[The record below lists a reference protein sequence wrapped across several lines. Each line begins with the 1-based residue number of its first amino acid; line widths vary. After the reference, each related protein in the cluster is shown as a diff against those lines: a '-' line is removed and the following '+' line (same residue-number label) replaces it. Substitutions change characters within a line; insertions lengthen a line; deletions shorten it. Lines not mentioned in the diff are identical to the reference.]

1 MWNLGNEH
9 GQYIISI
16 TFIASTT
23 KKAELL
29 SSDTKNVHLGIS
41 ALWRAPLTLATVE
54 SALQDPYKCRVLWLC
69 HMYLLG
75 AYVLDFVGE
84 YHIFWIFLWVEN
96 VLSANGFWFC
106 TQSRETSSHVK

>member
-1 MWNLGNEH
+1 MPC
-9 GQYIISI
+9 
-16 TFIASTT
+16 
-23 KKAELL
+23 
-29 SSDTKNVHLGIS
+29 
-41 ALWRAPLTLATVE
+41 PLTLSHV
-54 SALQDPYKCRVLWLC
+54 P
-69 HMYLLG
+69 LG